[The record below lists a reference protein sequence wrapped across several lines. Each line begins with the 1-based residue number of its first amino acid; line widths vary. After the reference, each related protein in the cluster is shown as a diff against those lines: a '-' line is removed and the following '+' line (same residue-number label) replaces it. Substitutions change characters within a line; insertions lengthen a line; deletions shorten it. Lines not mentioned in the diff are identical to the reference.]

1 MRKIIY
7 ILLAVLTLCLIFQF
21 YVCNYAKSM
30 SNMILDSLKQNQNV
44 VISNIN
50 QSNGIFSQNLSFDL
64 DTKDL
69 FLSSISKEN
78 NESLKINVNLKSS
91 YFLFSILN
99 GIDINGTV
107 EVINPIDKKIISEI
121 FGMNKPILISANT
134 GLKSS
139 NLDFKLQILPI
150 NFQDEYSRLI
160 SDKIIFDV
168 SLNGNKISK
177 ISFFGD
183 DIKFSQSG
191 LFVQLLN
198 LEYSI
203 SYPSEI
209 NFADFD

>member
-1 MRKIIY
+1 
-7 ILLAVLTLCLIFQF
+7 
-21 YVCNYAKSM
+21 M

-78 NESLKINVNLKSS
+78 NESLKINANLKSS

-150 NFQDEYSRLI
+150 NFSR
-160 SDKIIFDV
+160 
-168 SLNGNKISK
+168 
-177 ISFFGD
+177 
-183 DIKFSQSG
+183 
-191 LFVQLLN
+191 
-198 LEYSI
+198 
-203 SYPSEI
+203 
-209 NFADFD
+209 